1 MKLSFK
7 VGLLITLILAS
18 FLMLMMVGL
27 TTLRIASND
36 DNKARVEQLFKSTY
50 NIVVEI
56 EKYVASGKM
65 NEAQAKELATQ
76 LLRENKYHKSEYVY
90 VADEKLNFIATPL
103 DPQLHGTSF
112 NEFKDGKGNSVGKIL
127 QNAVRKT
134 PRGIAQYEWTQ
145 KQADG
150 SIEEKLSIAQQTPT
164 WGWYV
169 GTGIGFAE
177 VEARFWSSA
186 KWQVLIC
193 LALTAG
199 LGVLLF
205 WSTRKLLDDLG
216 GEPKQV
222 LQLVQKVASGDLT
235 GSTTTKNCTARPD
248 SIFGSTVKL
257 RESLATILGSID
269 NSVHKLRNET
279 LDANNRSDEIDRTF
293 LEQRTEI
300 DMVATAM
307 TEMSASSQTVSD
319 NASAAVQSTVEA
331 DQQGVKAHEIV
342 DSAVKSI
349 EVLAGQIDHA
359 SIVITE
365 LGNDVSNIVS
375 VLDVIRGIADQTNLL
390 ALNAAIEAARAG
402 EQGRGFAVVADEVRN
417 LAKRTQDSTAEIQ
430 NMIVRL
436 ESGSERGVETMSMSK
451 TSSISTVTQTQEAA
465 EALNQIAQSLSS
477 ITDMNNH
484 IATAADE
491 QNKVGDDISRRINMI
506 AESSHDASELAHSGK
521 KATKMLTELTDELET
536 LMTHF
541 KTS

>member
-7 VGLLITLILAS
+7 VGALIALILAS
-18 FLMLMMVGL
+18 FLMLMVVGL
-27 TTLRIASND
+27 TTLRIASSD
-36 DNKARVEQLFKSTY
+36 DNQARVEQLFKSTF
-50 NIVVEI
+50 NVISEI

-65 NEAQAKELATQ
+65 SEAQAKELATQ
-76 LLRENKYHKSEYVY
+76 VLRENKYHKSEYVY
-90 VADEKLNFIATPL
+90 VADENMNFIATPL
-103 DPQLHGTSF
+103 DPELHGTSF
-112 NEFKDGKGNSVGKIL
+112 NDFKDSKGSSVGNIL
-127 QNAVRKT
+127 QNAVRNS
-134 PRGIAQYEWTQ
+134 PNGIAQYEWTQ

-150 SIEEKLSIAQQTPT
+150 SVEDKLSIAQKTPI

-169 GTGIGFAE
+169 GTGIGFTE

-186 KWQVLIC
+186 KWQVMIC
-193 LALTAG
+193 LLLTGA

-222 LQLVQKVASGDLT
+222 LRLVQKVAAGNLT
-235 GSTTTKNCTARPD
+235 GSTTSENCTARPD
-248 SIFGSTVKL
+248 SIFGSMIQL
-257 RESLATILGSID
+257 RESMGKILGSID
-269 NSVHKLRNET
+269 DSVNKLRSET
-279 LDANNRSDEIDRTF
+279 YDADNRSAEIDRTF
-293 LEQRTEI
+293 EAQRSEI

-319 NASAAVQSTVEA
+319 SASAAAKSTVEA
-331 DQQGVKAHEIV
+331 DEQGIKAHEIV
-342 DSAVKSI
+342 DSAVQSI
-349 EVLAGQIDHA
+349 ENLASQIDDA

-375 VLDVIRGIADQTNLL
+375 VLNVIRGIADQTNLL

-417 LAKRTQDSTAEIQ
+417 LAKRTQDSTTEIQ
-430 NMIVRL
+430 NMIERL
-436 ESGSERGVETMSMSK
+436 ESGSHRGVETMNISK
-451 TSSISTVTQTQEAA
+451 ASSINTVSQTQEAA
-465 EALNQIAQSLSS
+465 EALNQIAQALSS

-506 AESSHDASELAHSGK
+506 AESSHEAVELAHSGK
-521 KATKMLTELTDELET
+521 NATQVLTKLTDELET

>member
-7 VGLLITLILAS
+7 VGALIALILAS
-18 FLMLMMVGL
+18 FLMLMIVGL
-27 TTLRIASND
+27 TTLRIASSD
-36 DNKARVEQLFKSTY
+36 DNQARVEQIFKSTY

-65 NEAQAKELATQ
+65 DEAQAKELATR

-90 VADEKLNFIATPL
+90 VADDNLNFIATPL
-103 DPQLHGTSF
+103 DPELHGTSF
-112 NEFKDGKGNSVGKIL
+112 HDFKDSKGSSVGKIL
-127 QNAVRKT
+127 QNAVRRS
-134 PRGIAQYEWTQ
+134 PNGIAQYEWTQ

-150 SIEEKLSIAQQTPT
+150 SIEEKLSIAQKTPI

-216 GEPKQV
+216 GEPQRV

-235 GSTTTKNCTARPD
+235 GATTTKNCTARPD

-257 RESLATILGSID
+257 RESLATILGSVD
-269 NSVHKLRNET
+269 NSIHKLRNET
-279 LDANNRSDEIDRTF
+279 EGANHRSDEIDRTF
-293 LEQRTEI
+293 LEQHGEI

-307 TEMSASSQTVSD
+307 TEMSSSSQTVVDS
-319 NASAAVQSTVEA
+319 ASAAAHSTVDA
-331 DQQGVKAHEIV
+331 DKQGVKAHDIV

-349 EVLAGQIDHA
+349 ETLAGQIDDA
-359 SIVITE
+359 STVITE

-430 NMIVRL
+430 NMIERL
-436 ESGSERGVETMSMSK
+436 ESGSQRGVETMNMSK
-451 TSSISTVTQTQEAA
+451 ASSASTVNQTQEAA

-506 AESSHDASELAHSGK
+506 AESSHDAAELAHSGK
-521 KATKMLTELTDELET
+521 KATEVLTQLTDELET
-536 LMTHF
+536 LMAHF

>member
-1 MKLSFK
+1 MKLGFK
-7 VGLLITLILAS
+7 VGALIALILAS
-18 FLMLMMVGL
+18 FLMLMVVGL
-27 TTLRIASND
+27 TTLRIASSD
-36 DNKARVEQLFKSTY
+36 DNQARVEQLFKSTF
-50 NIVVEI
+50 NVISEI

-65 NEAQAKELATQ
+65 TEAQAKELATQ
-76 LLRENKYHKSEYVY
+76 VLRENKYNKSEYVY
-90 VADEKLNFIATPL
+90 VADENMNFIATPL

-112 NEFKDGKGNSVGKIL
+112 NDFKDSKGSSVGKIL
-127 QNAVRKT
+127 QNAVRNN
-134 PRGIAQYEWTQ
+134 PNGIAQYEWTQ

-150 SIEEKLSIAQQTPT
+150 SVEDKLSIAQKTPI

-169 GTGIGFAE
+169 GTGIGFSE

-186 KWQVLIC
+186 KWQVVIC
-193 LALTAG
+193 LVLTTALG
-199 LGVLLF
+199 LLLF

-222 LQLVQKVASGDLT
+222 LQLVQKIAAGNLT
-235 GSTTTKNCTARPD
+235 GSTTSQNCTARSD
-248 SIFGSTVKL
+248 SIFGSMIQL
-257 RESLATILGSID
+257 RESMGKILGSID
-269 NSVHKLRNET
+269 KSVHKLRNET
-279 LDANNRSDEIDRTF
+279 HDANNRSVEIDRTF
-293 LEQRTEI
+293 EDQRVEI

-319 NASAAVQSTVEA
+319 SASAAAQSTVKA
-331 DQQGVKAHEIV
+331 DQQGIKAHDIV
-342 DSAVKSI
+342 DSAVRSI
-349 EVLAGQIDHA
+349 ESLASQIDDA

-417 LAKRTQDSTAEIQ
+417 LAKRTQDSTTEIQ
-430 NMIVRL
+430 NMIERL
-436 ESGSERGVETMSMSK
+436 ESGSHRGVETMTMSK
-451 TSSISTVTQTQEAA
+451 SSSISTVSQTQEAA
-465 EALNQIAQSLSS
+465 EALNQIAQALSS

-506 AESSHDASELAHSGK
+506 AESSHEAVELAHSGK
-521 KATKMLTELTDELET
+521 SATQVLTELTDELET

>member
-7 VGLLITLILAS
+7 VGALIALILAS
-18 FLMLMMVGL
+18 FLMLMVVGL
-27 TTLRIASND
+27 TTLRIASSD
-36 DNKARVEQLFKSTY
+36 DNQARVEQLFKSTF
-50 NIVVEI
+50 NVISEI

-65 NEAQAKELATQ
+65 TEIQAKELATQ
-76 LLRENKYHKSEYVY
+76 VLRENKYHQSEYVY
-90 VADEKLNFIATPL
+90 VADENMNFIATPL

-112 NEFKDGKGNSVGKIL
+112 NDFKDSKGSSVGTIL
-127 QNAVRKT
+127 QNAVRNN
-134 PRGIAQYEWTQ
+134 PNGIAQYEWTQ

-150 SIEEKLSIAQQTPT
+150 SVEDKLSIAQKTPI

-169 GTGIGFAE
+169 GTGIGFTE

-186 KWQVLIC
+186 KWQVMIC
-193 LALTAG
+193 LLLTGA

-222 LQLVQKVASGDLT
+222 LRLVQKVAAGNLT
-235 GSTTTKNCTARPD
+235 GSTTSENCTARPD
-248 SIFGSTVKL
+248 SIFGSMIQL
-257 RESLATILGSID
+257 RESMGKILGSID
-269 NSVHKLRNET
+269 DSVNKLRSET
-279 LDANNRSDEIDRTF
+279 YDADNRSAEIDRTF
-293 LEQRTEI
+293 EAQRSEI

-319 NASAAVQSTVEA
+319 SASAAAKSTVEA
-331 DQQGVKAHEIV
+331 DEQGIKAHEIV
-342 DSAVKSI
+342 DSAVQSI
-349 EVLAGQIDHA
+349 ESLASQIDDA

-375 VLDVIRGIADQTNLL
+375 VLNVIRGIADQTNLL

-417 LAKRTQDSTAEIQ
+417 LAKRTQDSTTEIQ
-430 NMIVRL
+430 NMIERL
-436 ESGSERGVETMSMSK
+436 ESGSHRGVETMTMSK
-451 TSSISTVTQTQEAA
+451 TSSISTVSQTQEAA
-465 EALNQIAQSLSS
+465 EALNQIAQALSS

-506 AESSHDASELAHSGK
+506 AESSHEAVELAHSGK
-521 KATKMLTELTDELET
+521 NATQVLTKLTDELET

>member
-7 VGLLITLILAS
+7 VGAMIALILAS
-18 FLMLMMVGL
+18 FLMLTIVGL
-27 TTLRIASND
+27 TTLRIASSD

-50 NIVVEI
+50 SIIKQI
-56 EKYVASGKM
+56 ESYVADGKLD
-65 NEAQAKELATQ
+65 EAHAKELATH

-90 VADEKLNFIATPL
+90 VADENLNFIATPL

-112 NEFKDGKGNSVGKIL
+112 HEFKDGNGQSVGKIL
-127 QNAVRKT
+127 ESAVRRS
-134 PRGIAQYEWTQ
+134 PNGIAEYNWTQ

-150 SIEEKLSIAQQTPT
+150 SIEEKLSIAQKTPL

-186 KWQVLIC
+186 KWQVFIS
-193 LALTAG
+193 LALTAA

-216 GEPKQV
+216 GEPNQV
-222 LQLVQKVASGDLT
+222 LRLVQKVASGNLIGNVT
-235 GSTTTKNCTARPD
+235 SKNCTSRPD
-248 SIFGSTVKL
+248 SIYGSMIQL
-257 RESLATILGSID
+257 RESMGSIIGSID
-269 NSVHKLRNET
+269 KSVTQLRQET
-279 LDANNRSDEIDRTF
+279 QDANKRTAEIDQTF
-293 LEQRTEI
+293 ENQRSEI

-307 TEMSASSQTVSD
+307 TQMSSSSQTVADS
-319 NASAAVQSTVEA
+319 ASAAAQSTMEA
-331 DQQGVKAHEIV
+331 DQQGIKAHEIV

-349 EVLAGQIDHA
+349 KTLANQIDEA
-359 SIVITE
+359 SVVITD

-430 NMIVRL
+430 NMIERL
-436 ESGSERGVETMSMSK
+436 QSGSLRGVETMKMSK
-451 TSSISTVTQTQEAA
+451 DSSVGTVAQTQEAA
-465 EALNQIAQSLSS
+465 EALNQIAQALSS

-491 QNKVGDDISRRINMI
+491 QNKVGDDISMRINMI
-506 AESSHDASELAHSGK
+506 AESSHDAAELAHSGK
-521 KATKMLTELTDELET
+521 NATQALTKLTDELES
-536 LMTHF
+536 MMAHF
-541 KTS
+541 RTS

>member
-7 VGLLITLILAS
+7 VGALIGFILVS
-18 FLMLMMVGL
+18 FLMLMFIGL
-27 TTLRIASND
+27 TALRIASSD
-36 DNKARVEQLFKSTY
+36 DNQARVEQLFKSTF
-50 NIVVEI
+50 NIVTEF
-56 EKYVASGKM
+56 EKYVATGKM
-65 NEAQAKELATQ
+65 TEAQAKDLASKV
-76 LLRENKYHKSEYVY
+76 LRENKYHKSEYVY
-90 VADEKLNFIATPL
+90 VADENMDFIAAPL

-112 NEFKDGKGNSVGKIL
+112 HDFKDSKGSSVGRIL

-134 PRGIAQYEWTQ
+134 PNGIAQYEWSQ

-150 SIEEKLSIAQQTPT
+150 TVEEKLSIARKTPV

-177 VEARFWSSA
+177 VEARFWSNA

-193 LALTAG
+193 LILTAVI
-199 LGVLLF
+199 GVMLF
-205 WSTRKLLDDLG
+205 YTTRKLLDDLG
-216 GEPKQV
+216 GEPKRV
-222 LQLVQKVASGDLT
+222 LRLVQKVASGDLT
-235 GSTTTKNCTARPD
+235 GSTTTQNCTSRPD
-248 SIFGSTVKL
+248 SIFGSMIQL
-257 RESLATILGSID
+257 RESLGEILGSID
-269 NSVHKLRNET
+269 DSVQKLRSET
-279 LDANNRSDEIDRTF
+279 HDANNRSAEIDRTF
-293 LEQRTEI
+293 EGQRTEI

-307 TEMSASSQTVSD
+307 TEMSSSSQTVADS
-319 NASAAVQSTVEA
+319 ASAAAQSTVEA
-331 DQQGVKAHEIV
+331 DQQGVKAHDIV

-349 EVLAGQIDHA
+349 ETLASQIDDA
-359 SIVITE
+359 SVVITE

-430 NMIVRL
+430 NMIERL
-436 ESGSERGVETMSMSK
+436 ESGSHRGVETMSMSK
-451 TSSISTVTQTQEAA
+451 TSSVSTVTQTQEAA

-506 AESSHDASELAHSGK
+506 AESSHDAAELAHSGK
-521 KATKMLTELTDELET
+521 NATHILTKLTDELEN
-536 LMTHF
+536 MMKHF